1 MGQESLLRPIQPC
14 CFDIPWLIRYNP
26 DNRIL
31 SERQYLIAKR
41 IMDLSVVVLTAPLW
55 LVALALCAL
64 AIKLESPRAP
74 VLYRQRRTGRAGR
87 PIQMLKF
94 RTMVPNAKEME
105 AQLAHLNKLKWPD
118 FKIDNDPRVTR
129 VGRILRKTSLD
140 ELPQMFNIL
149 RGEMSLVGPRPTSFL
164 VETYTLWET
173 ARLDVLPG
181 MTGLWQITHRT
192 ELEFYDRARLDIL
205 YVQHRCLMLDIEIL
219 LRTIPAA
226 LRGKGAH

>member
-1 MGQESLLRPIQPC
+1 MSQESLLRTIRPC
-14 CFDIPWLIRYNP
+14 CFDIPWLDRYNP
-26 DNRIL
+26 EYRLLN
-31 SERQYLIAKR
+31 EKQYATAKR
-41 IMDLSVVVLTAPLW
+41 IMDVGLVLLTAPFW
-55 LVALALCAL
+55 LVALGLCAL
-64 AIKLESPRAP
+64 AIKIDSPGAP

-87 PIQMLKF
+87 PVQMLKF
-94 RTMVPNAKEME
+94 RSMVPNAKAME
-105 AQLAHLNKLKWPD
+105 AELAHLNKLKWPD

-164 VETYTLWET
+164 VETYKLWET
-173 ARLDVLPG
+173 ARLDVTPG

-192 ELEFYDRARLDIL
+192 ELEFYERSRLDIL

-226 LRGKGAH
+226 VRGKGAH